1 MGATGEA
8 VKLIGSGAVGIIL
21 GVLGAAYADTL
32 GYLHEDRELDIRM
45 VDISLGIL
53 RGERGDNDAGV
64 PARRYAI
71 RMLAEFSGV
80 YISPD
85 ETEKWAKGDTPFR
98 EQVQP
103 RYWHFS
109 HPTPGCFLR
118 MEYNPATDNYDL
130 NGEVICEEAER

>member
-53 RGERGDNDAGV
+53 RGERGDVNAAV

-80 YISPD
+80 DIDSDQID
-85 ETEKWAKGDTPFR
+85 EWAKGETPFR

-118 MEYNPATDNYDL
+118 
-130 NGEVICEEAER
+130 AER